1 MILCVSLSPCLEVNI
16 EVDSLSVGKINKVIG
31 KRTYLTGKTLNVAI
45 GLARLGCGSFA
56 TGFMYEDNGRLF
68 EQELHKEG
76 VTYKFVWNEGRVK
89 ETYKFVDRR
98 SMLTEVVDEATEITA
113 DNRRQLIQ
121 LVGDLSKNCTS
132 IVISDSVNS
141 GLSDEYIIEV
151 LNSVPKDTIKVVDAD
166 GVKLLN
172 ALKCNVDLV
181 KPNLEELQRTLNVK
195 VTDRDSLIKACE
207 SLVKKGAKRVLV
219 SLGKNGAVICDGKE
233 RYYCVSMNVAMNSTA
248 GAGDAMVSA
257 ATMALTEG
265 RTLSEILRYGVAA
278 GTAAVTQ
285 PDTLSFNRDKFNEIL
300 PTLVV
305 KSI

>member
-31 KRTYLTGKTLNVAI
+31 KQTYLTGKTLNVAI
-45 GLARLGCGSFA
+45 GLARLGCGAFA
-56 TGFMYEDNGRLF
+56 TGFMYEENGRLF

-89 ETYKFVDRR
+89 ETYKFIDRR
-98 SMLTEVVDEATEITA
+98 SMLTEVVDEATEISA
-113 DNRRQLIQ
+113 SNRRQLIQ
-121 LVGDLSKNCTS
+121 LVGDLSKNCKAV
-132 IVISDSVNS
+132 VISDSVAS
-141 GLSDEYIIEV
+141 GLSEDYIVEV
-151 LNSVPKDTIKVVDAD
+151 LNSVPKDTIKVADAD

-172 ALKCNVDLV
+172 ALKCGVDLV
-181 KPNLEELQRTLNVK
+181 KPNLGELQRTLNVK
-195 VTDRDSLIKACE
+195 ITDKDSLIKACE
-207 SLVKKGAKRVLV
+207 KLIAKGAKRVLV

-233 RYYCVSMNVAMNSTA
+233 RFYCVSMNVAMNSTA

-257 ATMALTEG
+257 ATMALKEG
-265 RTLSEILRYGVAA
+265 RALSEILRYGVAA

-285 PDTLSFNRDKFNEIL
+285 PDTLSFSREKFNEIL
-300 PTLVV
+300 PTLSV

>member
-31 KRTYLTGKTLNVAI
+31 KRTFLTGKTLNVAI
-45 GLARLGCGSFA
+45 GLARLGSGSFA

-89 ETYKFVDRR
+89 ETYKFIDRR

-113 DNRRQLIQ
+113 DNRKQLIQ
-121 LVGDLSKNCTS
+121 LVGNLSENCKAV
-132 IVISDSVNS
+132 VISDSVNS
-141 GLSDEYIIEV
+141 GLSNEYIIDV
-151 LNSVPKDTIKVVDAD
+151 LNSVPKDTVKVVDAD

-172 ALKCNVDLV
+172 ALQCGVDLV

-195 VTDRDSLIKACE
+195 ITDRDSLIKACE

-219 SLGKNGAVICDGKE
+219 SLGKNGAVICDGNE

-257 ATMALTEG
+257 ATKALTDG
-265 RTLSEILRYGVAA
+265 RPLAEILRQGVAA

-285 PDTLSFNRDKFNEIL
+285 PDTLSFTKDKFNEIL